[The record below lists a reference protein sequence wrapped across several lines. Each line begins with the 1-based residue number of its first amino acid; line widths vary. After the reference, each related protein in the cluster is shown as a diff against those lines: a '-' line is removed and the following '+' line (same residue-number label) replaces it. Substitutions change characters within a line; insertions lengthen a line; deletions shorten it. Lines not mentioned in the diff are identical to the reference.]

1 MAEGSTGTNV
11 VTGSGIIDQGLGWF
25 NAYGDFV
32 NDRYAT
38 DTNAATAR
46 YAADSSAGA
55 SRYSADKSYQAAM
68 LQYSANMQQI
78 RNQYDIDL
86 KNYGLN
92 VAQLNFQQRTAAA
105 QIDLARK
112 GFGLDIANS
121 QLGVDQFN
129 YAQRTGVADRKM
141 AIMDMLARRTG
152 PQDWVAYSS
161 LLNQLSPPDPTGSA
175 TIDPFQMLEGLYEPA
190 SLQMPEWAQGEPGL
204 AAGISQPYSA
214 APGIAQQARDIDA
227 AVANII
233 GSSGYGSGAGV
244 TTPTAPAPAA
254 TSGAFTPTGQGWN
267 MVGGNAP
274 NGDELL
280 YNYRGSPQPGVS
292 VFEDPKPAR
301 APQLVDPKAAPGATG
316 VNPASFDAIFGY
328 TPKPMNR
335 GGATNFPMLL
345 TGDKAKGRTGYEEL
359 VINLNPDPSDAL
371 MVLDRHDTKKVLDSG
386 AKPERAAS
394 GGPFTLQA
402 GGLAGGAGGKTLRNN
417 FTPAESAAA
426 ATKLGSNTA
435 PDGSPYEIVDYKPG
449 YGPNG
454 QTPQS
459 PPADRMK
466 SFTPGPAASPSPL
479 APQPKPTGNYDA
491 NYGLA
496 GMPGWQGFGEMP
508 TFSYTPQAP
517 ADDSRK
523 QRMADLM
530 TQAQQR
536 FASMFGGPARPA
548 MTPLAEAIARSRRR
562 FRGRGNMPG
571 LVQMVQ
577 ANTGGVFTANTDPFL
592 TVNQYSPETLGSQPF
607 IQKTRG
613 SMGSTPFGGF
623 GAPLSNPSIGVENM
637 PSLINLRDWGNL
649 QPSEKDALEELYNR
663 GLGVDMRDI
672 IERSRR
678 AAPMGASFGPA
689 RYGG

>member
-1 MAEGSTGTNV
+1 MASGAAPTNV

-25 NAYGDFV
+25 DAYGDFL
-32 NDRYAT
+32 NTRYGIDVGA
-38 DTNAATAR
+38 DTSR
-46 YAADSSAGA
+46 YAADASAGA
-55 SRYSADKSYQAAM
+55 SRYAADKSYQAAM

-92 VAQLNFQQRTAAA
+92 TAQLNFQQRAQAA

-112 GFGLDIANS
+112 GFGLDVANS

-129 YAQRTGVADRKM
+129 YAQRAGVTDRKM

-152 PQDWVAYSS
+152 PQNWVAYSA

-190 SLQMPEWAQGEPGL
+190 TLQMPEWAQGEPGM
-204 AAGISQPYSA
+204 AEGIYQPYNAQPGISQ
-214 APGIAQQARDIDA
+214 QASDIDSR
-227 AVANII
+227 VAEII
-233 GSSGYGSGAGV
+233 GNTGYGSGAGAS
-244 TTPTAPAPAA
+244 TPPPAA
-254 TSGAFTPTGQGWN
+254 SSASSGAYTPPGQGWN
-267 MVGGNAP
+267 LLGGNAP

-280 YNYRGSPQPGVS
+280 YNYKGSPSPGVS
-292 VFEDPKPAR
+292 VFEDPKPAQQ
-301 APQLVDPKAAPGATG
+301 PTLVDPSAAPGATA
-316 VNPASFDAIFGY
+316 VNPASFASVFGY
-328 TPKPMNR
+328 TPPKPMNA

-345 TGDKAKGRTGYEEL
+345 TGDKPKGRTGYEEL

-371 MVLDRHDTKKVLDSG
+371 MVLDRHDTKRILDGG
-386 AKPERAAS
+386 AKPARAAS
-394 GGPFTLQA
+394 GGPFTLQVGGIA
-402 GGLAGGAGGKTLRNN
+402 GGVGGKTLRNN

-454 QTPQS
+454 QTPAPA
-459 PPADRMK
+459 PPQDRVK
-466 SFTPGPAASPSPL
+466 SFVPAPAVSP
-479 APQPKPTGNYDA
+479 APKPTGNYDPRF
-491 NYGLA
+491 GLA
-496 GMPGWQGFGEMP
+496 GQPGYTRPESP
-508 TFSYTPQAP
+508 SFSFTPKAP
-517 ADDSRK
+517 EESTRK
-523 QRMADLM
+523 QQMAGIP
-530 TQAQQR
+530 AQLAER
-536 FASMFGGPARPA
+536 FGQLFGGPARPA
-548 MTPLAEAIARSRRR
+548 VTPLAQAIAQSRRR
-562 FRGRGNMPG
+562 YRGRGNMPG

-577 ANTGGVFTANTDPFL
+577 ANTGGVFTANTDPYI

-607 IQKTRG
+607 INKTRG
-613 SMGSTPFGGF
+613 TAPSTPFQGF
-623 GAPLSNPSIGVENM
+623 GAPLTNPSIGVENM

-649 QPSEKDALEELYNR
+649 QSSEKDALEELYNR
-663 GLGVDMRDI
+663 GLGVDFRDI
-672 IERSRR
+672 LERSKR